1 MRGRIIVIDDDQ
13 SMCEMLE
20 AGLKR
25 KNFEVVWQ
33 TSAREADAIL
43 AHEEYDVVL
52 TDLQMPGEDGL
63 ELCQRLVN
71 LRPDVPVVVVTAFG
85 SMESAIAALRA
96 GAYDFV
102 SKPFDLDALAL
113 VLDRAIEHRQL
124 LERIRIL
131 SETVKGPSGFDD
143 LIGTSTAMQ
152 RVFDLMKRVAD
163 LDSSVLIV
171 GESGTGKEI
180 VARALHD
187 NSRRKDAPFVAMNC
201 SAIPETLIESE
212 LFGHRKGAF
221 TDARVDREGLFVQ
234 ADGGTLLLDEIG
246 DLPLPLQPKLLRA
259 VEERRVRPLGDSREI
274 PFDVRIIAATNRDL
288 ESMVARGSFRED
300 LFYRFNVIQMA
311 LPPLRS
317 RGNDVILLAERFLK
331 EFASVTGK
339 NVTGLTAP
347 FIQKMLSYPW
357 PGNIRELRNCIEHGV
372 VLTRYD
378 RLVLDDLPEKIASHN
393 QAHLV
398 VMSNEPHELVTMD
411 ELERRYIA
419 HVLSAV
425 SGNKTTAANIL
436 GMDRKTL
443 YRKLD
448 KFGISFDNPPNAE

>member
-1 MRGRIIVIDDDQ
+1 MKGRIIVIDDDQ

-25 KNFEVVWQ
+25 KDFEVSWR
-33 TSAREADAIL
+33 TSAREADVIL
-43 AHEEYDVVL
+43 AQEEYDVVL

-63 ELCQRLVN
+63 ELCRRLVGI
-71 LRPDVPVVVVTAFG
+71 RPDIPVVVVTAFG
-85 SMESAIAALRA
+85 SMESAVAALRA

-102 SKPFDLDALAL
+102 SKPIDLDTLAL
-113 VLDRAIEHRQL
+113 LLNRAIEHRQL

-131 SETVKGPSGFDD
+131 SETVTGPKGFDG
-143 LIGTSTAMQ
+143 LIGASAAMQ
-152 RVFDLMKRVAD
+152 RLFDLMKRVAG

-171 GESGTGKEI
+171 GESGTGKEL
-180 VARALHD
+180 VARALHHH
-187 NSRRKDAPFVAMNC
+187 SHRKDAPFVAMNC

-221 TDARVDREGLFVQ
+221 TDARTDREGLFVQ

-259 VEERRVRPLGDSREI
+259 IEERKVRPLGDSREI
-274 PFDVRIIAATNRDL
+274 PFDVRIVAATNRDL
-288 ESMVARGSFRED
+288 ESMVERGSFRED

-311 LPPLRS
+311 LPSLRS
-317 RGNDVILLAERFLK
+317 RGNDVILLAEQFLK
-331 EFASVTGK
+331 EFTSVTGK
-339 NVTGLTAP
+339 KVTGLTAP
-347 FIQKMLSYPW
+347 FIQRMLSYPW
-357 PGNIRELRNCIEHGV
+357 PGNIRELKNCIEHGV
-372 VLTRYD
+372 VLTRHD
-378 RLVLDDLPEKIASHN
+378 KLGLDDLPDRIANHK
-393 QAHLV
+393 QADLM

-419 HVLSAV
+419 HVLLSV
-425 SGNKTTAANIL
+425 RGNKTTAANIL

-448 KFGISFDNPPNAE
+448 KYRISEDDSQSGE